1 MWTRLS
7 LLAPMAGPYAL
18 SRTNPLH
25 LKLQPAVHSAGCC
38 LCGHVHSGDDTA
50 PGGWIYTLLM
60 VWTCRSIR
68 RPVGVQNGGNVKFQ
82 FFKRIKVFVPKNAG
96 FSEQTCHFEVFVPV
110 FGLFSEQI
118 FTCLDIT
125 QAPRKVSRPARKTER

>member
-38 LCGHVHSGDDTA
+38 LCGVPPLLPQGTGD
-50 PGGWIYTLLM
+50 GYY
-60 VWTCRSIR
+60 
-68 RPVGVQNGGNVKFQ
+68 
-82 FFKRIKVFVPKNAG
+82 AG
-96 FSEQTCHFEVFVPV
+96 EETRDEKIS
-110 FGLFSEQI
+110 
-118 FTCLDIT
+118 
-125 QAPRKVSRPARKTER
+125 